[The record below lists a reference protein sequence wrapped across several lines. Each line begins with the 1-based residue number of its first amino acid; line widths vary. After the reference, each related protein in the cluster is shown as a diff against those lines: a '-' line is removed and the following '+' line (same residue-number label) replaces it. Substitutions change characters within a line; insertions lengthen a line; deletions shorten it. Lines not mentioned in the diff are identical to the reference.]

1 MYQTYVFVQL
11 RPVPLELKTAFFFL
25 VFLFSSMF
33 FFRRRSIQRSCRI
46 SHGAAVESAQQPVQ
60 SQTQLHH
67 FIHRFLSELLLFFS
81 CAITMFIE

>member
-1 MYQTYVFVQL
+1 MYQMYIFVQL
-11 RPVPLELKTAFFFL
+11 RPAPLELKTAFFL

-33 FFRRRSIQRSCRI
+33 FLRRRSIQRSCRI

-67 FIHRFLSELLLFFS
+67 FIHRFLSKLKLFFHLPS
-81 CAITMFIE
+81 QCS

>member
-11 RPVPLELKTAFFFL
+11 HPAPLELKTAFFFPCL
-25 VFLFSSMF
+25 SVFFHV
-33 FFRRRSIQRSCRI
+33 FFRRRSIQRSCRV

-81 CAITMFIE
+81 FAITMFIE